1 MLTFLRFFSFLIFIF
16 VLHVLQRITAPTN
29 SPQVLHCP
37 RVSTYP
43 IKNLPSCLNPPKR
56 PHLKSELPPRSRHL
70 SHPNLS
76 PPLTTPNIMSSD
88 LSPSTAPHGEPTPD
102 MCCLCSYEDITTED
116 GNYCEYLTVPSNTW
130 SPCLFETSMV
140 THLLSTQFQTYM
152 DRVKKTDCQ
161 AELRRLLA
169 AGPPVYISDKTALP
183 VPEGDTHVERLWF
196 ASDDKERS
204 AR

>member
-1 MLTFLRFFSFLIFIF
+1 
-16 VLHVLQRITAPTN
+16 
-29 SPQVLHCP
+29 
-37 RVSTYP
+37 
-43 IKNLPSCLNPPKR
+43 
-56 PHLKSELPPRSRHL
+56 
-70 SHPNLS
+70 
-76 PPLTTPNIMSSD
+76 MSSD
-88 LSPSTAPHGEPTPD
+88 LSPPTAPHGKPTPD